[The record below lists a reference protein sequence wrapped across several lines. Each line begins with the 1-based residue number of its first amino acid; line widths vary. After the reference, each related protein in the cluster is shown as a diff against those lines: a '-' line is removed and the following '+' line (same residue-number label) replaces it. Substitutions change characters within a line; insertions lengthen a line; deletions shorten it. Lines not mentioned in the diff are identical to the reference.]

1 MSLRTRPV
9 PLQFILV
16 SALYAAIGALIWVR
30 YFPTMNAVEF
40 ITYRTAAVT
49 LLHGHSPYPAL
60 SGGAISGGHAFV
72 YPLLVALGFLP
83 FGLLPLHL
91 GVFLYRLGL
100 FVALFVAGALAGRT
114 KGVVIMTFALW
125 ATPTITALQ
134 VGSLEPLFFLALVL
148 VWRYWRRLVTSGAL
162 LGSVAVAKLYLA
174 PLLLIVLVAR
184 SLRRTLSAFV
194 GVAVWVPLVLA
205 FIPGIATYIAIVTH
219 LSAHEAS
226 SGWSFQ
232 SAVAP
237 ALGEGHLGE
246 LLGAAIAVALMS
258 PGLWGDYLRARDEPN
273 WAPDLGTFGR
283 YVVVALIA
291 SPIVWSHYYVLVV
304 LVVLGKQSPIRQAIF
319 TLLTWVIV
327 TPDTVP
333 AHGRYFGIG
342 LAAVGLLLAAAIIRP
357 RKQWL
362 NPLLRSWSFDRGSGL
377 DYLALAAGVVAAALI
392 LASIIIDPGV
402 AGAGIAQLAM
412 VGYLLYASRAT
423 TTSASREKFTASA
436 SASAPSS

>member
-1 MSLRTRPV
+1 MPLRSRSV
-9 PLQFILV
+9 PLQFILI
-16 SALYAAIGALIWVR
+16 SALYAAIGILIWVR
-30 YFPTMNAVEF
+30 YFPDMNAVEF
-40 ITYRTAAVT
+40 ITYRTAAVA
-49 LLHGHSPYPAL
+49 LLNGHSPYPAL
-60 SGGAISGGHAFV
+60 AGDAISGGHAFV
-72 YPLLVALGFLP
+72 YPLLVAIGFLP

-114 KGVVIMTFALW
+114 RGIAVMTFALW

-148 VWRYWRRLVTSGAL
+148 VWRYWRRLVTSGAI

-174 PLLLIVLVAR
+174 PLLLIVLIAR
-184 SLRRTLSAFV
+184 RLRRTLSAFV

-205 FIPGIATYIAIVTH
+205 FIPGMATYIAIVTH

-237 ALGEGHLGE
+237 VVGTGHLGE
-246 LLGAAIAVALMS
+246 LLGATIAVALMA
-258 PGLWGDYLRARDEPN
+258 PGLWGDYRRARHEPN
-273 WAPDLGTFGR
+273 WEPDLSTFGR

-304 LVVLGKQSPIRQAIF
+304 LVILGRQGVMRQALF

-333 AHGRYFGIG
+333 AHGRYLGIG
-342 LAAVGLLLAAAIIRP
+342 LAAVGLLLAGTTIHP
-357 RKQWL
+357 RRQRL
-362 NPLLRSWSFDRGSGL
+362 GPLVRSWSFESRCGL
-377 DYLALAAGVVAAALI
+377 DHLGLGAGIIAAALI
-392 LASIIIDPGV
+392 IASITIAPGV
-402 AGAGIAQLAM
+402 AGAGIAQLTM
-412 VGYLLYASRAT
+412 VGYLLYASRTST
-423 TTSASREKFTASA
+423 TPASRDHLTV